1 MTGDGSIYCQLS
13 STYLPASR
21 LPERCRSTDG
31 SWSVINTLLVGA
43 TTMFNT
49 SLAIV
54 VIFLWM
60 VNRQFHLSKNK
71 HSYDR
76 DPLGSVKIK
85 KARQTITRAGRSIRR
100 FGRKDLETIEESEQL
115 DQAKQS
121 EKDFGLKRLSSRG
134 LRPSESFRSFL
145 EADNEEDEAITRS
158 LSGHLKSN
166 KQSKESLENIFDEVG
181 VSSTKNQTR
190 DLMNVAAKIEAFSYL
205 SPDALV
211 DILKHVEYLD
221 FEKEGEDVFEKHS
234 LDGSIYAV
242 VSGEVT
248 TTLAMDGAN
257 EDFTMVSGEG
267 GVISSML
274 MIILSLISHYQVRE
288 TLMNSSPLPG
298 LLRGGLMGSDNP
310 FVTVTLPEGISVK
323 AAVTQSHTRVLKIP
337 TQCYAAILE
346 KYPRDVANVCQ
357 TILARLQR
365 VTIQTL
371 VRFLG
376 LEGGIFGSSGFPGK
390 DDSPPRVAK
399 QSAAW
404 ENFEKLLLET
414 AKPSSIIDRAI
425 VEAGSML
432 GLTIDQS
439 QVLRDGAA
447 IVSVAKGES
456 IIRMGESSEF
466 LVLVLKGAAEVGL
479 VGTGDSA
486 RPLFVA
492 GCGTF
497 LNLLACF
504 TQDPNVATSTS
515 KEDSTIVLKLPVKCL
530 HNAIAQHPRAL
541 VHCLREILDRIGN
554 ARELTL
560 SAPMFLIDWMTDWMH
575 KKSGENVVNQGEVC
589 ESLYVVLNGRLRED
603 SKDEVP
609 KAREYG
615 RGSTIGELEC
625 LASKQWAHSIYAT
638 RHAELARIPVK
649 LLTSLM
655 QMYPSSGLHF
665 AKVIAESRLQSES
678 LALPSIMPSYSIG
691 FATIAVVPLSTGES
705 ISNFCTI
712 LAGSLNQIAPTKHLT
727 KTEVKSMIGRE
738 GMQVRNTL
746 LR

>member
-1 MTGDGSIYCQLS
+1 M
-13 STYLPASR
+13 
-21 LPERCRSTDG
+21 
-31 SWSVINTLLVGA
+31 NTLLVGA

-49 SLAIV
+49 GLAIV

-60 VNRQFHLSKNK
+60 VNRQFHLSKTK

-76 DPLGSVKIK
+76 DPLGSVNIK
-85 KARQTITRAGRSIRR
+85 KARQTITRARRSIRR
-100 FGRKDLETIEESEQL
+100 IGGKDLETIEESEEL

-121 EKDFGLKRLSSRG
+121 KDDFGLRRLSSRG

-158 LSGHLKSN
+158 LSRKLTPN
-166 KQSKESLENIFDEVG
+166 KQSKESLESIFDEVG
-181 VSSTKNQTR
+181 VPSAKNQTR
-190 DLMNVAAKIEAFSYL
+190 DLMNVARKIEAFSYL

-221 FEKEGEDVFEKHS
+221 FEKEGEDVFKHHS

-274 MIILSLISHYQVRE
+274 MIILSLVSHYQVRE
-288 TLMNSSPLPG
+288 TLMHSSPLPG
-298 LLRGGLMGSDNP
+298 LLQGGIAGSDNP
-310 FVTVTLPEGISVK
+310 FMTVTLPHGISVK
-323 AAVTQSHTRVLKIP
+323 ATVTQSHTRVLKIP

-390 DDSPPRVAK
+390 DGSPPRVAK

-404 ENFEKLLLET
+404 EDFDSLLKEST
-414 AKPSSIIDRAI
+414 KSSTIMDRAI

-432 GLTIDQS
+432 GMTIEQS
-439 QVLRDGAA
+439 QVLRDGAV

-486 RPLFVA
+486 RPLFIA

-515 KEDSTIVLKLPVKCL
+515 YEDTTVLKLPVKCL
-530 HNAIAQHPRAL
+530 HNAVAQYPRAL

-560 SAPMFLIDWMTDWMH
+560 SAPMFLIDWMTDV
-575 KKSGENVVNQGEVC
+575 SIFD
-589 ESLYVVLNGRLRED
+589 Y
-603 SKDEVP
+603 
-609 KAREYG
+609 A
-615 RGSTIGELEC
+615 C
-625 LASKQWAHSIYAT
+625 LQA
-638 RHAELARIPVK
+638 
-649 LLTSLM
+649 LL
-655 QMYPSSGLHF
+655 H
-665 AKVIAESRLQSES
+665 
-678 LALPSIMPSYSIG
+678 
-691 FATIAVVPLSTGES
+691 
-705 ISNFCTI
+705 
-712 LAGSLNQIAPTKHLT
+712 
-727 KTEVKSMIGRE
+727 
-738 GMQVRNTL
+738 
-746 LR
+746 